1 MASNLNSGDIDEERR
16 LKEENM
22 FLLRELKLSELN
34 EVEEATAREE
44 LKIYDDFE
52 RQVQTLDGTD
62 KQKIDECEWEV
73 KDLEEQITKADKE
86 LDQMQNNLDNAEQ
99 VQNSHANELKILTDA
114 FASVTNERET
124 VQHELQQIREEQYLL
139 TVEEDRLKSL
149 VIEQKQ
155 ILMNETA
162 KMTEIEQQI
171 AILDNQKRLFQE
183 QLQKLNEILKPNETS
198 L

>member
-1 MASNLNSGDIDEERR
+1 MASNLNSGDMDEERR

-22 FLLRELKLSELN
+22 FLLRELKLSELS
-34 EVEEATAREE
+34 EAEEATAREE

-86 LDQMQNNLDNAEQ
+86 LDQMQNDLDNAEQ
-99 VQNSHANELKILTDA
+99 VQNSHANELRTLTDA
-114 FASVTNERET
+114 FASVTNESET

-139 TVEEDRLKSL
+139 TVEEDRLKLL

-183 QLQKLNEILKPNETS
+183 QLQKLNEILKPNET
-198 L
+198 